1 MIEVSLFL
9 NGEHISRMKRRI
21 APAKGDLIIIDCG
34 EMVKVI
40 EVSHQWDD
48 PNTVQINSTEVEIK
62 EDEEKKENE

>member
-9 NGEHISRMKRRI
+9 TGEFISRMNRCVVPSI
-21 APAKGDLIIIDCG
+21 GEHIIIDCG

-48 PNTVQINSTEVEIK
+48 PNSVQINCIEVEIK
-62 EDEEKKENE
+62 EIE

>member
-9 NGEHISRMKRRI
+9 NGEHISRMNRKLI
-21 APAKGDLIIIDCG
+21 PSIGDFIIIDCG

-62 EDEEKKENE
+62 ELVE